1 MESLIMAKWDK
12 HSRKWEP
19 NFASRLKQR
28 NEDMLKKTGR
38 KRYIV
43 TKPLSQI
50 ATQIATN
57 DPLKWQHDLW
67 IAITR
72 EYFPDYKYLTYD
84 EMIELKLRGYE
95 IVLATD
101 K

>member
-1 MESLIMAKWDK
+1 MAKWDK

-19 NFASRLKQR
+19 DFASRLKQR
-28 NEDMLKKTGR
+28 NEDMLKKTGK

-43 TKPLSQI
+43 TKPLS
-50 ATQIATN
+50 QIATN

-67 IAITR
+67 IALTR

>member
-1 MESLIMAKWDK
+1 MAKWDK

-19 NFASRLKQR
+19 DFASRLKQR

-50 ATQIATN
+50 ATN

-67 IAITR
+67 IALTR

>member
-1 MESLIMAKWDK
+1 MAKWDK

-19 NFASRLKQR
+19 DFASRLKQR

-50 ATQIATN
+50 ATN

-67 IAITR
+67 IALTG

>member
-1 MESLIMAKWDK
+1 MAKWDK

-50 ATQIATN
+50 ATN

-67 IAITR
+67 IALTR

>member
-1 MESLIMAKWDK
+1 MAKWDK

-19 NFASRLKQR
+19 DFASRLKQR

-50 ATQIATN
+50 ATN

-67 IAITR
+67 IALTR

-95 IVLATD
+95 IVLATE

>member
-1 MESLIMAKWDK
+1 MAKWDK

-19 NFASRLKQR
+19 DFASRLKQR

-50 ATQIATN
+50 ATN
-57 DPLKWQHDLW
+57 DLLKWQHDLW
-67 IAITR
+67 IALTR

-95 IVLATD
+95 IVLAMCLFL
-101 K
+101 

>member
-19 NFASRLKQR
+19 DFASRLKQR

-50 ATQIATN
+50 ATN

-67 IAITR
+67 IALTR

-84 EMIELKLRGYE
+84 EMIELKLRGYK

>member
-1 MESLIMAKWDK
+1 MAKWDK

-19 NFASRLKQR
+19 DFASRLKQR
-28 NEDMLKKTGR
+28 NEDMLKKTGK

-43 TKPLSQI
+43 TKPLS
-50 ATQIATN
+50 QIATN

-67 IAITR
+67 IALTR

-95 IVLATD
+95 IVLATE

>member
-1 MESLIMAKWDK
+1 MAKWDK

-19 NFASRLKQR
+19 DFASRLKQR

-50 ATQIATN
+50 ATN

-67 IAITR
+67 IALTR

-84 EMIELKLRGYE
+84 EMIELKLRGYK

>member
-1 MESLIMAKWDK
+1 MAKWDK

-19 NFASRLKQR
+19 DFVSRLNQR

-38 KRYIV
+38 KRYVV

-50 ATQIATN
+50 ATD

-67 IAITR
+67 IALTR
-72 EYFPDYKYLTYD
+72 EYFPNYKYLTYD
-84 EMIELKLRGYE
+84 EMIQLKLQGYDV
-95 IVLATD
+95 VLATD

>member
-1 MESLIMAKWDK
+1 
-12 HSRKWEP
+12 
-19 NFASRLKQR
+19 
-28 NEDMLKKTGR
+28 MLKKTGR

-67 IAITR
+67 IALTR
-72 EYFPDYKYLTYD
+72 EYFPNYKYLTYD
-84 EMIELKLRGYE
+84 EMIQLKLQGYDV
-95 IVLATD
+95 VLATD